1 MDDAT
6 RAEIESRLIDEI
18 AESEEKIIEL
28 EKLVQ
33 PVAPDNA
40 LGRLTR
46 MEALNDKAVNEAAL
60 GQARER
66 LYLLESALTRV
77 YEKGFGICTACEKQI
92 PLERLL
98 LMPQS
103 TRCVECAAG

>member
-1 MDDAT
+1 MF
-6 RAEIESRLIDEI
+6 RANDHLLADGSGDMRWLPEFCR
-18 AESEEKIIEL
+18 EL

-66 LYLLESALTRV
+66 LHLLELALTRV
-77 YEKGFGICTACEKQI
+77 YEKGFGVCTACEKPI
-92 PLERLL
+92 PIERLL

-103 TRCVECAAG
+103 TKCVECASG

>member
-1 MDDAT
+1 M
-6 RAEIESRLIDEI
+6 
-18 AESEEKIIEL
+18 
-28 EKLVQ
+28 Q

-66 LYLLESALTRV
+66 LSLLELALTKV
-77 YEKGFGICTACEKQI
+77 YNRGFGICTACEKPI
-92 PLERLL
+92 PIERLL

-103 TRCVECAAG
+103 TRCVRCASS